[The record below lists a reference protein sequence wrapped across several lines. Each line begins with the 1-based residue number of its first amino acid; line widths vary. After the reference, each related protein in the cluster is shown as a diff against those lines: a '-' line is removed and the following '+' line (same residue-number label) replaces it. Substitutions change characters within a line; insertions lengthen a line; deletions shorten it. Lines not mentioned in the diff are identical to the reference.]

1 MAKKTNDDE
10 FDLDNGE
17 FDNFDDF
24 DNFDPEPPKDDRT
37 PTTKVKDAILEGA
50 KDTVTDPKFV

>member
-24 DNFDPEPPKDDRT
+24 DSFDPEPPKDDRS
-37 PTTKVKDAILEGA
+37 PTTKVKDAVLEGA
-50 KDTVTDPKFV
+50 